1 MSATQMKIS
10 PIAYADTGSGE
21 PVVMIHC
28 SSSSAREWQSL
39 CETLNADFRSI
50 AVDQWGCG
58 NSAPWGG
65 QVAFTLASE
74 AAPIVN
80 VIREIG
86 TPVHLVGH
94 SYGGG
99 VALKIAREHPELVLS
114 LTLIEPSCF
123 HLLAGDPQ
131 DVELLSEITTL
142 ANAVIDAVSS
152 GNYWEG
158 TEQFVDYWS
167 GAGTWAAMPQK
178 LKMRLCQTLDKVIL
192 DFRALFN
199 EPTELGDYANITC
212 PGLVLCGE
220 YARGPNRRIAEIL
233 GDALPRVTL
242 QMIPRA
248 GHMSPVTHPEVVN
261 GAILDH
267 LYRNSVTEP
276 QVRVA

>member
-1 MSATQMKIS
+1 MSATQMKIF
-10 PIAYADTGSGE
+10 PITYIDTGSGE

-28 SSSSAREWQSL
+28 SSSCAREWQSL

-58 NSAPWGG
+58 KSDSWGG
-65 QVAFTLASE
+65 QVDFTLASE

-99 VALKIAREHPELVLS
+99 VALKIAREHPDLVLS

-123 HLLAGDPQ
+123 QLLAGDPQ
-131 DVELLSEITTL
+131 DAELLSEITTL

-158 TEQFVDYWS
+158 AEQFVDYWS
-167 GAGTWAAMPQK
+167 GTKTWAAMPHK
-178 LKMRLCQTLDKVIL
+178 LQMRLCQTLGKVIL
-192 DFRALFN
+192 DFRALIN
-199 EPTELGDYANITC
+199 EPAELGDYANITC
-212 PGLVLCGE
+212 PVLVLCGE

-233 GDALPRVTL
+233 ADALPHVTL
-242 QMIPRA
+242 QMIPQA

-261 GAILDH
+261 SAILEH

>member
-1 MSATQMKIS
+1 MKRLTLTFDLSLWISGVVARATR
-10 PIAYADTGSGE
+10 G
-21 PVVMIHC
+21 
-28 SSSSAREWQSL
+28 
-39 CETLNADFRSI
+39 
-50 AVDQWGCG
+50 
-58 NSAPWGG
+58 
-65 QVAFTLASE
+65 
-74 AAPIVN
+74 
-80 VIREIG
+80 IG

-99 VALKIAREHPELVLS
+99 VALKIAHEHPDLVLS

-131 DVELLSEITTL
+131 DAEFQSEITTL

-167 GAGTWAAMPQK
+167 GANSWAAMSHK
-178 LKMRLCQTLDKVIL
+178 LKMRLCQTLGKVVL

-199 EPTELGDYANITC
+199 EPAELGDYANITC
-212 PGLVLCGE
+212 PVLVLCGE
-220 YARGPNRRIAEIL
+220 YARGPNRRIVEIL
-233 GDALPRVTL
+233 ADVLPRVTL

-267 LYRNSVTEP
+267 LYRKSVAEA
-276 QVRVA
+276 RVGLA

>member
-10 PIAYADTGSGE
+10 PIAYTDSGSGE

-50 AVDQWGCG
+50 ATDLWGCG
-58 NSAPWGG
+58 KSDPWGG
-65 QVAFTLASE
+65 QVEFTLASE
-74 AAPIVN
+74 AEPIVN
-80 VIREIG
+80 VIRKIG

-99 VALKIAREHPELVLS
+99 VALKIAREHPEIVLS

-123 HLLAGDPQ
+123 QLLAGDSQ
-131 DVELLSEITTL
+131 DAELLSEITTL

-167 GAGTWAAMPQK
+167 GAGTWAAMPYKSQ
-178 LKMRLCQTLDKVIL
+178 MRLCQTLGKVVL
-192 DFRALFN
+192 DFRALLN
-199 EPTELGDYANITC
+199 EPTELRDYTNIIC
-212 PGLVLCGE
+212 PTLIICGE
-220 YARGPNRRIAEIL
+220 YARGPSRRIAEIL
-233 GDALPRVTL
+233 ADALQRVTL
-242 QMIPRA
+242 QMIPQA
-248 GHMSPVTHPEVVN
+248 GHMSPFTHPDEVNSV
-261 GAILDH
+261 ILDH